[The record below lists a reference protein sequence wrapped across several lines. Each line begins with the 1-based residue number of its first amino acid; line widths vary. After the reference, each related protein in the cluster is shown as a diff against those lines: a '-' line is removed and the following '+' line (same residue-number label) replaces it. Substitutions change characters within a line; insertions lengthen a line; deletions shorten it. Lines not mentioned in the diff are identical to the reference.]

1 MKDLIACC
9 GLDCENCDARK
20 ATITND
26 DELRVKTAKE
36 WAEANDAPIKPE
48 HINCMGCRTEG
59 VKYLYCSELCPVRKC
74 VREKGY
80 KTYADC
86 SEIDACSM
94 VGQIFNNVPDARN
107 NLKSSSLAVELFKT
121 LAVLCL
127 PWL

>member
-59 VKYLYCSELCPVRKC
+59 VKYLYCTELCPVRKC
-74 VREKGY
+74 VREKGF
-80 KTYADC
+80 KTCADC

-107 NLKSSSLAVELFKT
+107 NLKSSNLAVELFKT

>member
-48 HINCMGCRTEG
+48 HINCIGCRTEG
-59 VKYLYCSELCPVRKC
+59 VKYLYCSDLCPVRKC

-80 KTYADC
+80 KTCADC
-86 SEIDACSM
+86 PEIDACGM
-94 VGQIFNNVPDARN
+94 VGQIFKNVPDARN
-107 NLKSSSLAVELFKT
+107 NLKSSRLAVELFKA

>member
-80 KTYADC
+80 KTCADC
-86 SEIDACSM
+86 SEIDVCSM

-107 NLKSSSLAVELFKT
+107 NLKSSNLAVELFKA

>member
-36 WAEANDAPIKPE
+36 WAEANDAPIKPK

-74 VREKGY
+74 VRENGY
-80 KTYADC
+80 KTCADC

-94 VGQIFNNVPDARN
+94 VVQIFNNVPDARN

-121 LAVLCL
+121 LAILCL